1 MKIIIW
7 DLPEREIA
15 YLKRNC
21 EKEFA
26 DGRIRIMTPEYAA
39 ELYKELNQKEQC
51 VKGEPCTKE
60 EQYAKEEQHA
70 KEEQCAKGR
79 EQKQIPQA
87 GNIVLISGNRAIL
100 ADGVKAGMV
109 TVAYQPPENS
119 SLSEGVSEEQQVLPE
134 KVWEA
139 DREEEQGY
147 AQADILV
154 EGFEEVD
161 YDFLEQIY
169 QRHHGIPWTILET
182 ERLIVRELALSD
194 IDALFELYSYEGMTD
209 YMEGLYSYEEE
220 YEYQKAYISNMYR
233 FFGYGMW
240 LVFEKETGKLV
251 GRAGIE
257 HREELD
263 GEPEHGYA
271 IGTPWQGKGYAT
283 EVCRAILTYAWEE
296 LGFDEICSLVL
307 PENEVSVH
315 LLEKLGFSEAGE
327 VVLDEM
333 VYKKYVIC
341 DNYM

>member
-7 DLPEREIA
+7 ELPEREIA

-26 DGRIRIMTPEYAA
+26 DGRIRVMTPECAA
-39 ELYKELNQKEQC
+39 ELYQELNQEAKC
-51 VKGEPCTKE
+51 VKEEPHANGE
-60 EQYAKEEQHA
+60 QSAQD
-70 KEEQCAKGR
+70 R
-79 EQKQIPQA
+79 EQKQIRQA
-87 GNIVLISGNRAIL
+87 GDIVLISGNNDIL

-109 TVAYQPPENS
+109 TVAYQPPQDNS
-119 SLSEGVSEEQQVLPE
+119 FPEGVSEENVLPE
-134 KVWEA
+134 KVWKT
-139 DREEEQGY
+139 DREEGQGY
-147 AQADILV
+147 SQADILI

-161 YDFLEQIY
+161 YDFLEKIY

-182 ERLIVRELALSD
+182 ERLIVRELVLSD
-194 IDALFELYSYEGMTD
+194 MDALFELYSYEGMTD
-209 YMEGLYSYEEE
+209 YMERLYPYEEE

-240 LVFEKETGKLV
+240 LVWEKESGKLV

-257 HREELD
+257 HREELE
-263 GEPEHGYA
+263 GEPELGYA

-283 EVCRAILTYAWEE
+283 EVCRAILAYAWEE

-307 PENEVSVH
+307 PENKASVH
-315 LLEKLGFSEAGE
+315 LLEKLGFSEEEE
-327 VVLDEM
+327 VVLDET

-341 DNYM
+341 DNCM